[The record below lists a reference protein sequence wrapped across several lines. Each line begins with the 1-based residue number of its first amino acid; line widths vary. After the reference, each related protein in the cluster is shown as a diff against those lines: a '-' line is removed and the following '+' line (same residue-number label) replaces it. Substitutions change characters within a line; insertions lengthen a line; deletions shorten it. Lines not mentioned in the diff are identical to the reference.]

1 MIGLII
7 LLLVI
12 IIIAV
17 EGVSLNGRS
26 RSLPVTF
33 SVDTR
38 LVEPGETATLYYT
51 VSNPSK
57 LPVFYVGFSLY
68 LRPDV
73 TVMEGEEFRSIHVS
87 KTDIGTSVSHHFFL
101 PAYGRFKGK
110 VQISLQGRGIHELGE
125 YFVETG
131 DFFGIFPIVFSER
144 ISRRIICT
152 SEKTQEADTDFYGGD
167 LGDIS
172 VRRFIMDDPTMLL
185 GYREYTGNE
194 PMKQISWNQTAK
206 TGRLMVRQNDFT
218 TDRSCVVLVNMY
230 SSLRPEMEECMK
242 LVRTVCE
249 QLEEANVPYELMT
262 NGDLLSVPE
271 GTGREHLFFI
281 LKKIGLSRLMGFNTF
296 DNLVD
301 RCIRRRR
308 SNCRHIVIT
317 PSVEQGVQAQIDHLG
332 RYLDMRP
339 VVLTPAE
346 RGTAL

>member
-1 MIGLII
+1 MIGLIL

-17 EGVSLNGRS
+17 EGVSLRGRS
-26 RSLPVTF
+26 RSLPVEF

-51 VSNPSK
+51 VSNPSR

-68 LRPDV
+68 LDPDV
-73 TVMEGEEFRSIHVS
+73 TVMEGEEFCNAHVS
-87 KTDIGTSVSHHFFL
+87 KTDIGISVGHHFFL

-110 VQISLQGRGIHELGE
+110 VRIALKGRGVHELGQ

-131 DFFGIFPIVFSER
+131 DFFGLSPIIASER

-152 SEKTQEADTDFYGGD
+152 SEKSREIDSEFYGGD

-206 TGRLMVRQNDFT
+206 TARLMVRQNDFT
-218 TDRSCVVLVNMY
+218 TDRCCVVLVNMY
-230 SSLRPEMEECMK
+230 SSLRPQMEECLK

-249 QLEEANVPYELMT
+249 QLEDARVPYELIS

-271 GTGREHLFFI
+271 GTGREHLFSV

-296 DNLVD
+296 DSLVEH
-301 RCIRRRR
+301 CIRKRR
-308 SNCRHIVIT
+308 SNCCHIVIT
-317 PSVEQGVQAQIDHLG
+317 PSVEAKLQAQIEHLG
-332 RYLDMRP
+332 HYTDMRP
-339 VVLTPAE
+339 LVITPVE
-346 RGTAL
+346 RGSAL